1 MGKNKKIK
9 VIPEIKV
16 LEKAFD
22 GNLDLVLFYLSWL
35 KNGLK
40 VGKAYKELHP
50 NVTRRSAD
58 TLGSRLLKKVDIE
71 MVMYDHG
78 LDQSAYFEK

>member
-1 MGKNKKIK
+1 MGKTKKIK
-9 VIPEIKV
+9 VIPEIKA

-22 GNLDLVLFYLSWL
+22 GNLDLVLFYLTWL

-50 NVTRRSAD
+50 NGTRRSA
-58 TLGSRLLKKVDIE
+58 S
-71 MVMYDHG
+71 
-78 LDQSAYFEK
+78 FELCFSSGIKN